1 MNLSDSIIAEIKKV
15 LPREIKIKT
24 EEAVSKEAPVMN
36 QKTEPILP
44 PIGPSNNL
52 SDKQNQKLE
61 LVLEIKEKHNHGLSF
76 RQLAKDYQLSRS
88 TVSKYVNM
96 LHPREDV
103 KYDNSNPRYSH
114 FDQYKE
120 EIADLCHQ
128 HKTVTEVKE
137 KLEKLHNEKISY
149 SSLNSYIRKH
159 QLKPKKSKQL
169 AIQSIAKD
177 KAPNHIKIL
186 RGKIIKY
193 IFGWNQKNNDV
204 KVIETNSNNLE
215 SQFSIIKLFKQFYT
229 SFKSTLLNQDWV
241 GICNIINTVYDNKV
255 ISKFVK
261 GLANDYEAVINSA
274 KYSYSNGCVEGNVNK
289 LKKIKRDMYGR
300 AHIDLL
306 RNKVIYQSLY
316 F

>member
-1 MNLSDSIIAEIKKV
+1 M
-15 LPREIKIKT
+15 T
-24 EEAVSKEAPVMN
+24 F
-36 QKTEPILP
+36 T
-44 PIGPSNNL
+44 
-52 SDKQNQKLE
+52 
-61 LVLEIKEKHNHGLSF
+61 
-76 RQLAKDYQLSRS
+76 
-88 TVSKYVNM
+88 
-96 LHPREDV
+96 
-103 KYDNSNPRYSH
+103 
-114 FDQYKE
+114 
-120 EIADLCHQ
+120 
-128 HKTVTEVKE
+128 
-137 KLEKLHNEKISY
+137 
-149 SSLNSYIRKH
+149 
-159 QLKPKKSKQL
+159 
-169 AIQSIAKD
+169 
-177 KAPNHIKIL
+177 
-186 RGKIIKY
+186 
-193 IFGWNQKNNDV
+193 FGWNQKNNDV